1 MERALLA
8 VRARVDLVNEWL
20 ALAIAVT
27 VCFGAAALGS
37 WPTVRGL
44 REWYPSLRKPSWNP
58 PNRVFGPVWT
68 ALYLAM
74 AVAAWLVW
82 RSGADVTVAL
92 GLFALQLALNVA
104 WSVVFFGQRN
114 ASGAFVVIVG
124 LWLAIAATL
133 IAFGS
138 IDPVAG
144 ALFVPYLVWVTF
156 ASFLNRAV
164 ARLNTAT

>member
-1 MERALLA
+1 M
-8 VRARVDLVNEWL
+8 NEWL
-20 ALAIAVT
+20 ALSIAVA

-44 REWYPSLRKPSWNP
+44 REWYPSLRKPNWNP
-58 PNRVFGPVWT
+58 PNQVFGPVWT

-92 GLFALQLALNVA
+92 GLFTLQLALNVA

-114 ASGAFVVIVG
+114 VSGAFVVIIG

-133 IAFGS
+133 VAFGS

-144 ALFVPYLVWVTF
+144 GLFLPYLAWVTF
-156 ASFLNRAV
+156 ASFLNRAI
-164 ARLNTAT
+164 ARLNPAS

>member
-1 MERALLA
+1 M
-8 VRARVDLVNEWL
+8 NEWL
-20 ALAIAVT
+20 ALVIAVV

-44 REWYPSLRKPSWNP
+44 REWYPSLHKPSWNP
-58 PNRVFGPVWT
+58 PNWVFGPVWT

-74 AVAAWLVW
+74 AIAAWLVW

-104 WSVVFFGQRN
+104 WSLVFFGQRN
-114 ASGAFVVIVG
+114 VRGAFVVIVG

-138 IDPVAG
+138 IDLVAG
-144 ALFVPYLVWVTF
+144 ALFVPYLAWVTF
-156 ASFLNRAV
+156 ASLLNRAV
-164 ARLNTAT
+164 ARLNPAS

>member
-1 MERALLA
+1 M
-8 VRARVDLVNEWL
+8 NEWL
-20 ALAIAVT
+20 ALAIAIG

-58 PNRVFGPVWT
+58 PNSVFGPVWT

-74 AVAAWLVW
+74 AVAVWLVW
-82 RSGADVTVAL
+82 RSGADVAVAL

-104 WSVVFFGQRN
+104 WSVVFFGQRS

-124 LWLAIAATL
+124 LWLAIVATL
-133 IAFGS
+133 IAFAS

-144 ALFVPYLVWVTF
+144 ALFVPYLGWVTF
-156 ASFLNRAV
+156 ASVLNRAV
-164 ARLNTAT
+164 ARLNPPS